1 VWFAAAQQCTGCPD
15 KADAI
20 EQQKLGLD
28 RRLFDLHQCIFIAA
42 AMMNALEKR
51 AEGYMPPIASFEGC
65 EDELPRCFYD
75 ASLLFRRMAL
85 NQVDRTEVEENDPLL
100 FFELQGICTLCR
112 SKEQCVVDLA
122 NEAVDD
128 SSDGWR
134 EYCPNATTFVALGC
148 NKTEG

>member
-1 VWFAAAQQCTGCPD
+1 MHFY
-15 KADAI
+15 
-20 EQQKLGLD
+20 
-28 RRLFDLHQCIFIAA
+28 CINYDEF
-42 AMMNALEKR
+42 EKR
-51 AEGYMPPIASFEGC
+51 AEDYMPPIVSFEGS

-75 ASLLFRRMAL
+75 ASLMFRRMAL
-85 NQVDRTEVEENDPLL
+85 NQVDRAEVEENDPLL

-122 NEAVDD
+122 NEAGDD

-134 EYCPNATTFVALGC
+134 EYCPNAATFATLGC